1 MKSNEAKMKKSY
13 ILILFCVSI
22 SILMSLLLSRQQ
34 SVLIGSDH
42 YSRWYATYRLIKDNR
57 SIYDPQNSVDVVSL
71 NSSPTDPLA
80 ATFSY
85 PAHLLFFILPFV
97 LLPYPIAHFLWLVI
111 IQLFIIIAIWLL
123 YRELDWP
130 ETINQFTLFLILSIF
145 FIPNIQNVIWGQFNS
160 ISVISLVIIIL
171 AIRREEY
178 FIAGLCSIGL
188 TFKPQTTLFVLGFLV
203 FWSIFSRKRWHFLLG
218 LGLSLFGSILFA
230 NWYEPNWIL
239 LFIEGVQDYSKFFNP
254 KSVFDS
260 LIPHSWIL
268 YIFAAAITVL
278 IFLYNRKSSSKSSSF
293 NGSIV
298 YSLGIGWLTVP
309 VLGMMNLVAFPI
321 ALILLFSSFSDYNK
335 KLYRLSIASF
345 SLIYFWGLVGFIYGL
360 SSPNLYGQHIHL
372 SELAYK
378 IIASG
383 LLILFSIPLTLSSKT
398 QNILCLE

>member
-1 MKSNEAKMKKSY
+1 MKKSY
-13 ILILFCVSI
+13 ILIVFCVSI
-22 SILMSLLLSRQQ
+22 SVLISLLLSRQQ
-34 SVLIGSDH
+34 SILIRSDH
-42 YSRWYATYRLIKDNR
+42 YSRWYATYRLINDNR
-57 SIYDPQNSVDVVSL
+57 SIYDPQNGVDVVSL
-71 NSSPTDPLA
+71 NSRPTDPIA
-80 ATFSY
+80 GTFSY
-85 PAHLLFFILPFV
+85 PAHLLFFTLPFA

-111 IQLFIIIAIWLL
+111 IQLFVIIAIWLL
-123 YRELDWP
+123 YREMEWP
-130 ETINQFTLFLILSIF
+130 KTINQFTIFLILSIF

-171 AIRREEY
+171 ALRRDEY

-188 TFKPQTTLFVLGFLV
+188 TFKPQTMLFVLAFLV
-203 FWSIFSRKRWHFLLG
+203 FWAIFSRKRWHFLLG

-230 NWYEPNWIL
+230 NWYEPNWISF
-239 LFIEGVQDYSKFFNP
+239 FIEGLKIYSKFFNP

-260 LIPHSWIL
+260 LIPHSGIL
-268 YIFAAAITVL
+268 YIFVTVITVL
-278 IFLYNRKSSSKSSSF
+278 LFLYNRKSSSTSISF

-298 YSLGIGWLTVP
+298 YSLGISWLTVP

-321 ALILLFSSFSDYNK
+321 ALILLFSSFGDYNK

-345 SLIYFWGLVGFIYGL
+345 SLIYFFGLLGFIYGL
-360 SSPNLYGQHIHL
+360 SNPNLYGQHIHL

-398 QNILCLE
+398 QKEVEDCFMVSY

>member
-1 MKSNEAKMKKSY
+1 MKKSY
-13 ILILFCVSI
+13 ILIVFCVSI
-22 SILMSLLLSRQQ
+22 SVLMSLLLSMQQ
-34 SVLIGSDH
+34 SVLIRSDH

-57 SIYDPQNSVDVVSL
+57 SIYDPQNGADVVSL
-71 NSSPTDPLA
+71 NSSPPDPIA
-80 ATFSY
+80 GTFSY
-85 PAHLLFFILPFV
+85 PAHLLFFTLPFA

-111 IQLFIIIAIWLL
+111 IQLFVIIAIWLL
-123 YRELDWP
+123 YREMEWP
-130 ETINQFTLFLILSIF
+130 KTINQFTIFLVLSIF

-171 AIRREEY
+171 ALRRDEY
-178 FIAGLCSIGL
+178 FVAGLCSIGL
-188 TFKPQTTLFVLGFLV
+188 TFKPQTMLFVLAFLV
-203 FWSIFSRKRWHFLLG
+203 FWAIFSRKRWHFLLG

-230 NWYEPNWIL
+230 NWYEPNWISS
-239 LFIEGVQDYSKFFNP
+239 FIEGLKSYSEFFNP

-268 YIFAAAITVL
+268 YIFAAVITVL
-278 IFLYNRKSSSKSSSF
+278 LFLYNRKSLSTSISF

-298 YSLGIGWLTVP
+298 FSLGISWLTVP

-345 SLIYFWGLVGFIYGL
+345 SLIYILGLIGFIYGL
-360 SSPNLYGQHIHL
+360 SNPNLYGQHIQL

-398 QNILCLE
+398 QVDVEDSFMVLY